1 MEFLMNNKKKFKI
14 AIDGPDGVGK
24 SVLIL
29 NLAERLRERFAR
41 NATFQFEPRYISP
54 FCDKSR
60 WDRPGIMPKDRPSLR
75 DYVNAIKDGEIGWD
89 SEEKNQELLMHLFY
103 LMNESALRVVETR
116 KLPADVDKE
125 VYLFDRSFVT
135 FAVEQGIEISE
146 SIARYDRCV
155 IVIDTAETIKRNL
168 LKREDN
174 DSFDDVDLDSIQRKI
189 DAYRAFYDKSDK
201 GKFILL
207 DLSTISVN
215 KSMVGARRLVKEIF
229 PE

>member
-1 MEFLMNNKKKFKI
+1 MEFLTNNKKKFKV
-14 AIDGPDGVGK
+14 AVDGPDGVGK

-41 NATFQFEPRYISP
+41 NATFRFEPRYISP

-60 WDRPGIMPKDRPSLR
+60 WDRPG
-75 DYVNAIKDGEIGWD
+75 GWD

-103 LMNESALRVVETR
+103 LMNESALRIVETR

-135 FAVEQGIEISE
+135 FAVEQGIEIGE
-146 SIARYDRCV
+146 SIDRYDRCV

-174 DSFDDVDLDSIQRKI
+174 DSFDEVDLESIQRKI

-215 KSMVGARRLVKEIF
+215 KAMVGARRLVKEIF